1 MTTTSFGACWWLQIH
16 MGSQSAK
23 NITQDR
29 TIQAI
34 ISESGK
40 NTQGPGS
47 RLKAKW
53 FLPLYEESCVQEKL
67 TKGGFCGILLPH

>member
-1 MTTTSFGACWWLQIH
+1 

-34 ISESGK
+34 ISESEKK
-40 NTQGPGS
+40 NTHTQGPGS

-53 FLPLYEESCVQEKL
+53 FLPLSEESVFK
-67 TKGGFCGILLPH
+67 KN

>member
-1 MTTTSFGACWWLQIH
+1 

-34 ISESGK
+34 ISESEK
-40 NTQGPGS
+40 NTHTQGPGS

-53 FLPLYEESCVQEKL
+53 FLPLSEESVFKKKVGFVAFHYYL
-67 TKGGFCGILLPH
+67 TK